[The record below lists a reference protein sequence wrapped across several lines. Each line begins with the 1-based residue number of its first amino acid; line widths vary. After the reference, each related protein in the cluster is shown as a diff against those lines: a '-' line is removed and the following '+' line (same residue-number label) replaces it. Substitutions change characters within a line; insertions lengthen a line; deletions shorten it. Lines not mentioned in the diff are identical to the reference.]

1 MKNFYQSSLCIFL
14 LVVLSAVII
23 FPGQTGKIAGTVKDK
38 STGEPLIGVNIFIE
52 QTSIGAASDING
64 DYFII
69 NVSPGEYTVVA
80 SMIGYQSM
88 KVTKV
93 IVTADKTTNINFG
106 LDVQRLELNEEV
118 VVTAE
123 RLIIRKDLTSSE
135 LSVTSS
141 EIKSLPVE
149 SLADILQLKAGV
161 VTDASGGIHIRG
173 GRTSEV
179 SYLVDGIP
187 VSDNYSGG
195 SGANVD
201 VQFIDIL
208 LMVFLLMITTQAAAV
223 QM

>member
-93 IVTADKTTNINFG
+93 IVTADKTTNINFE

-118 VVTAE
+118 VVTA
-123 RLIIRKDLTSSE
+123 
-135 LSVTSS
+135 
-141 EIKSLPVE
+141 
-149 SLADILQLKAGV
+149 
-161 VTDASGGIHIRG
+161 
-173 GRTSEV
+173 
-179 SYLVDGIP
+179 
-187 VSDNYSGG
+187 
-195 SGANVD
+195 
-201 VQFIDIL
+201 
-208 LMVFLLMITTQAAAV
+208 
-223 QM
+223 

>member
-1 MKNFYQSSLCIFL
+1 MKLFYQLSLYIFL
-14 LVVLSAVII
+14 LVVLSAAVI

-52 QTSIGAASDING
+52 KATIGAASDING
-64 DYFII
+64 DYFIV

-93 IVTADKTTNINFG
+93 IVTADRTTNINFE
-106 LDVQRLELNEEV
+106 LEAQRLELNEEV

-149 SLADILQLKAGV
+149 SLSDILQLKAGV

-187 VSDNYSGG
+187 VSDYYSGI
-195 SGANVD
+195 SVANLN
-201 VQFIDIL
+201 VQFI
-208 LMVFLLMITTQAAAV
+208 
-223 QM
+223 